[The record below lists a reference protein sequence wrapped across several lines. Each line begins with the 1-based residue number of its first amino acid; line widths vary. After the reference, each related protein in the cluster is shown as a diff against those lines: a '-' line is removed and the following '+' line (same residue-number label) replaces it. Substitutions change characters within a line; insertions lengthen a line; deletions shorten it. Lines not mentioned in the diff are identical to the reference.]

1 MYICRTKS
9 TTCVNT
15 NYRRNDRKFAFDK
28 GGVCESTPRPVVRP
42 GNPVSK
48 AFFIPTIMYHNLND
62 GDAFCK
68 AVQIIHTISELDT
81 ALSNAEKVAEQ
92 SGNSWI
98 QEQFIDNR
106 HDITNALGLALHSE
120 LSTIYEEEQV

>member
-1 MYICRTKS
+1 MSYPAIPIAGK
-9 TTCVNT
+9 
-15 NYRRNDRKFAFDK
+15 DRKFAFVK
-28 GGVCESTPRPVVRP
+28 GAARKRPARIVTHP
-42 GNPVSK
+42 DSPNAK
-48 AFFIPTIMYHNLND
+48 AFFIVKQMSYTHD
-62 GDAFCK
+62 KGSDAFCK

>member
-1 MYICRTKS
+1 MYICRTKR
-9 TTCVNT
+9 TTCANA

-62 GDAFCK
+62 GNAFCK
-68 AVQIIHTISELDT
+68 AVQIIHAIAELDT
-81 ALSNAEKVAEQ
+81 AFTKAEAVA
-92 SGNSWI
+92 STNSWI
-98 QEQFIDNR
+98 WEQFTGNR
-106 HDITNALGLALHSE
+106 TETMAALGLALHTE